1 MPRSFSLMDKL
12 VITAA
17 SQVNG
22 ADLGT
27 ARLGS
32 RFGRM
37 DAMSQLVVLAVERL
51 GVAFDTL
58 PRERIGI
65 CLATRA
71 GSVSTDVE
79 YWKGRNTAGG
89 LSPTLFTYTL
99 PSAAIGEIA
108 IRHRL
113 TGPNLCFVGDDAA
126 LLAEAG
132 DMIRRGETD
141 ACLCV
146 ACESVTAAA
155 AELIRAPVA
164 AQARALFLERDREGL
179 VLSPENGRDMAALCA
194 RFSARESANETNHA
208 SLA

>member
-1 MPRSFSLMDKL
+1 MDNL
-12 VITAA
+12 FITAA

-22 ADLGT
+22 GDVRT

-37 DAMSQLVVLAVERL
+37 DLMSQLVLLAVERMSVEF
-51 GVAFDTL
+51 GAL

-126 LLAEAG
+126 LLAEAS

-141 ACLCV
+141 ACVCV
-146 ACESVTAAA
+146 WCDSVTAAA
-155 AELIRAPVA
+155 AELIRAPIA
-164 AQARALFLERDREGL
+164 AQARAVFLERDREGL
-179 VLSPENGRDMAALCA
+179 ALSPENGRDMATLCDKFCA
-194 RFSARESANETNHA
+194 RTETNHA

>member
-1 MPRSFSLMDKL
+1 MNNL

-22 ADLGT
+22 GDLRT

-37 DAMSQLVVLAVERL
+37 DVMSQLVLLSVEWL
-51 GVAFDTL
+51 GVAFDAM

-99 PSAAIGEIA
+99 PSAAIGEVA

-132 DMIRRGETD
+132 DMIRRGETE

-146 ACESVTAAA
+146 ACDSITAAA

-164 AQARALFLERDREGL
+164 AQARALFLECDREGL
-179 VLSPENGRDMAALCA
+179 ELSPENGRDMATLCA
-194 RFSARESANETNHA
+194 RFSARKSAIETTNHA

>member
-1 MPRSFSLMDKL
+1 MDNF
-12 VITAA
+12 VITSA

-22 ADLGT
+22 ADVRN
-27 ARLGS
+27 ARLGA

-37 DAMSQLVVLAVERL
+37 DLMSQLVLLAVERL
-51 GVAFDTL
+51 GVDFEAR

-65 CLATRA
+65 CLATHA

-132 DMIRRGETD
+132 DMIRRGETV
-141 ACLCV
+141 AWVCV
-146 ACESVTAAA
+146 GCDSITAAA
-155 AELIRAPVA
+155 AELIRAPVV
-164 AQARALFLERDREGL
+164 AQARALFLERDGEGL
-179 VLSPENGRDMAALCA
+179 AWSPENGRDMASLCVKFFA
-194 RFSARESANETNHA
+194 RKSATETNHA

>member
-1 MPRSFSLMDKL
+1 MDNL
-12 VITAA
+12 FITAA

-22 ADLGT
+22 ADLRT
-27 ARLGS
+27 ARLGP

-37 DAMSQLVVLAVERL
+37 DLMSQLVLFAVECL
-51 GVAFDTL
+51 GVAFDAL

-65 CLATRA
+65 CLVTRA

-99 PSAAIGEIA
+99 PSAAIGEVA

-141 ACLCV
+141 ACVCV
-146 ACESVTAAA
+146 ACDSITAAA
-155 AELIRAPVA
+155 AELIGAPVA
-164 AQARALFLERDREGL
+164 ARARALFLERDREGL
-179 VLSPENGRDMAALCA
+179 AWSPENGRDMASLCA
-194 RFSARESANETNHA
+194 KFFARKAATETNHA